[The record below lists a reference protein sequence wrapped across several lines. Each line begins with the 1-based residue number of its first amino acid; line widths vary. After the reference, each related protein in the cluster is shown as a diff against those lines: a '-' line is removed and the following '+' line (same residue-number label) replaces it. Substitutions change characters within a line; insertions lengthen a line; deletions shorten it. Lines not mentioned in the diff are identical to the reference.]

1 MVGGANLPTL
11 SRKINNNNNMKN
23 VELFW
28 ERIGIGTFSFLA
40 GIVFCAC
47 LVLPWGE
54 KEIAQERKT
63 AEEIAA
69 EVIIENP
76 DLFLTSDFT
85 EKALKE
91 AGYHRVTA
99 TVYNPVVEQCNS
111 NPLLT
116 ADCSMIDLN
125 ELNSGNLKWVAL
137 SRDLLEHFDYGDVI
151 EVRSMSDPSINGI
164 YEVHDTMNR
173 RFKNY
178 IDILRPVGS
187 KKSLGKWTDVVIK
200 KVEG

>member
-1 MVGGANLPTL
+1 
-11 SRKINNNNNMKN
+11 MKN

-40 GIVFCAC
+40 GIAFCAC
-47 LVLPWGE
+47 IVLWGKEMPQEE
-54 KEIAQERKT
+54 KKT

-69 EVIIENP
+69 EIITENP
-76 DLFLTSDFT
+76 ELFLTRDFT
-85 EKALKE
+85 EEALKK

-116 ADCSMIDLN
+116 ADCSKIDLD
-125 ELNSGNLKWVAL
+125 ELSAGNLKWVAL
-137 SRDLLEHFDYGDVI
+137 SRDLLEHFDYGDMI
-151 EVRSMSDPSINGI
+151 EIRSMSDPSINGI